1 MARWC
6 AGVWS
11 LHPASNLSLWISS
24 CGIPQAGG
32 IRRGSCGID
41 STSGCVQP
49 GCAHAAS
56 NTSWSDIGCSLLI
69 HSRMIRSIGLPV
81 PSAAV
86 IMLSGPF
93 AAAIASSYHCV
104 MFAPSTSSLSFI
116 VLDVILGEQALAISV
131 VLICSVVTSLSA
143 ASN

>member
-24 CGIPQAGG
+24 FGIPQVGG
-32 IRRGSCGID
+32 IRRELNGID
-41 STSGCVQP
+41 STSGCVQS
-49 GCAHAAS
+49 GCAHAS
-56 NTSWSDIGCSLLI
+56 LNTSCSVIGCSLLI
-69 HSRMIRSIGLPV
+69 HSRMIRSIGRPV

-93 AAAIASSYHCV
+93 AAAIASSYHCA
-104 MFAPSTSSLSFI
+104 MFAPSTSSLSLI